1 MNDSETV
8 RLKDKNGR
16 GFILLE
22 DGDEK
27 LNLSEEKDFE
37 LLNED
42 FDLDMDAYNLQ
53 HLEQLKNK
61 FSREHTNLEQ

>member
-1 MNDSETV
+1 MIDRETE
-8 RLKDKNGR
+8 RQKDKNGR

-42 FDLDMDAYNLQ
+42 FD
-53 HLEQLKNK
+53 
-61 FSREHTNLEQ
+61 